1 MRSGMTVHRSRR
13 DGWLIGVLAGSA
25 VASWVAA
32 IAVVWAGVPNAW
44 MTAALVAGLGTLLPV
59 WLLVSTRYT
68 IDGDTLLVQCG
79 GLRWRI
85 PVAEITAVT
94 PTTSA
99 LSSPALSLDRLRID
113 YGHGKSLMVSPQDK
127 EAFLREIEM
136 AGRSGR

>member
-1 MRSGMTVHRSRR
+1 MTVYRSRI
-13 DGWLIGVLAGSA
+13 DAWLIAVLAGSA

-44 MTAALVAGLGTLLPV
+44 VASALVAGLGTLLPV
-59 WLLVSTRYT
+59 WLVVSTRYT
-68 IDGDTLLVQCG
+68 IDADALLVQCA

-99 LSSPALSLDRLRID
+99 LSSPAMSLDRLRID
-113 YGHGKSLMVSPQDK
+113 YGNGKSLMVSPKDK